1 MEKHVIL
8 LVDDE
13 PNQLMTLAGYLKKS
27 RKFQIFTATN
37 GQEGTALIQSH
48 PVEVILTDMRMPVM
62 DGLSFL
68 NSVRKLNPDISV
80 IVMTAYGRVE
90 DAVAVMKAGAA
101 DYLQKPVDLDQL
113 DLVLKKV
120 LAHRRLISENQL
132 LKQTIQ
138 AKTEFSQVIA
148 ASPKME
154 EVINLAGRAAKS
166 RATVL
171 IRGESGTGKEVLARA
186 IHMASPRREGPF
198 LAMNMAAIPENL
210 IESELFGHEKGAFTG
225 AERQRKG
232 RFEIA
237 RGGTLFIDEIGEIP
251 SNIQVKLLR
260 VLQER
265 QFERVGGSET
275 HQVDVRVVAATN
287 QNLEARIQEG
297 RFREDLY
304 YRLNVVC
311 LRLPPLRERRE
322 EIPRFTDYFIR
333 KYAAEEDR
341 PVSGISREALDI
353 LMKYDYP
360 GNVRELENIIQR
372 AVVMARENVI
382 VTDDLS
388 PAVLGRE
395 QTGSEIAPERG
406 LIAQVEA
413 LERKL
418 IRKSLDASR
427 GNQSGAARA
436 LGISERHL
444 RYKLKKYG
452 MKR

>member
-1 MEKHVIL
+1 
-8 LVDDE
+8 
-13 PNQLMTLAGYLKKS
+13 
-27 RKFQIFTATN
+27 
-37 GQEGTALIQSH
+37 
-48 PVEVILTDMRMPVM
+48 
-62 DGLSFL
+62 
-68 NSVRKLNPDISV
+68 
-80 IVMTAYGRVE
+80 
-90 DAVAVMKAGAA
+90 
-101 DYLQKPVDLDQL
+101 
-113 DLVLKKV
+113 
-120 LAHRRLISENQL
+120 
-132 LKQTIQ
+132 
-138 AKTEFSQVIA
+138 
-148 ASPKME
+148 
-154 EVINLAGRAAKS
+154 
-166 RATVL
+166 
-171 IRGESGTGKEVLARA
+171 
-186 IHMASPRREGPF
+186 
-198 LAMNMAAIPENL
+198 MNMAAIPENL

-395 QTGSEIAPERG
+395 QTGSETAPERG

>member
-1 MEKHVIL
+1 MEKHAIL

-13 PNQLMTLAGYLKKS
+13 PNQLMTLAGYLKKN
-27 RKFQIFTATN
+27 RKYQIFTAAN
-37 GQEGTALIQSH
+37 GEEGLTLIQSQS
-48 PVEVILTDMRMPVM
+48 VEVILTDMRMPVM
-62 DGLSFL
+62 DGLTL
-68 NSVRKLNPDISV
+68 LKSVRKLNPDISV
-80 IVMTAYGRVE
+80 IVMTAFGRVE

-120 LAHRRLISENQL
+120 LTHRQLVSENQL
-132 LKQTIQ
+132 LKETLQT
-138 AKTEFSQVIA
+138 KTEFSQIIA
-148 ASPKME
+148 ASPKMQ
-154 EVINLAGRAAKS
+154 EVINVAARAARS

-171 IRGESGTGKEVLARA
+171 IRGESGTGKEVIARA

-232 RFEIA
+232 RFETA
-237 RGGTLFIDEIGEIP
+237 QGGTLFIDEIGEIP
-251 SNIQVKLLR
+251 PNIQVKLLR

-265 QFERVGGSET
+265 QFERVGGNESV
-275 HQVDVRVVAATN
+275 QVDVRVVAATN
-287 QNLEARIQEG
+287 QDLEIRIKEG
-297 RFREDLY
+297 KFREDLY

-322 EIPRFTDYFIR
+322 EIPRFTDHFIR

-341 PVSGISREALDI
+341 PVSGLSKEAMDI

-372 AVVMARENVI
+372 AVVMAREDII

-388 PAVLGRE
+388 PAVLGR
-395 QTGSEIAPERG
+395 QRTGMETASKHG

-413 LERKL
+413 LEQRL
-418 IRKSLDASR
+418 IRESLDASQ
-427 GNQSGAARA
+427 GNQSRAARA

-452 MKR
+452 MK